1 MGLSASQVRYLALTA
16 RKSDIEYEAQVI
28 NNARIEL
35 ANKSSDATK
44 AYTERMNNKI
54 IRIASGIEKDTG
66 LKTWTELTFENA
78 QEKGYQ
84 IIGGGGDSLIPSPY
98 SEYLPGTNLSAEEYN
113 SLSEIQKSKCTL
125 NENGTYTVNTLIRGG
140 INENYN
146 GMDIQS
152 LLVSARGQ
160 IVSEQFFDFLCAHG
174 YGTGKYFSLDADGK
188 PAGET
193 SYKELVEEFQ
203 SNSSNKGINTVVD
216 WRSDVSN
223 MFKETLYTEDD
234 AQALAEYE
242 AATAEIQ
249 SQDKQLELKLKGIET
264 EHKAIETELEAVK
277 KVVDKNIESSYKTF
291 G

>member
-16 RKSDIEYEAQVI
+16 RQSDLEYEAQMI

-44 AYTERMNNKI
+44 AYTERMNNQI
-54 IRIASGIEKDTG
+54 IRIAYGMEKDTG
-66 LKTWTELTFENA
+66 LKTWTELTFANA

-84 IIGGGGDSLIPSPY
+84 IIGGGGESLIPSPY
-98 SEYLPGTNLSAEEYN
+98 KEYSKGTVLSEEEYN
-113 SLSEIQKSKCTL
+113 SLSDFQKTKCTL
-125 NENGTYTVNTLIRGG
+125 GNDGKYTVNSLIRGEVD
-140 INENYN
+140 ENYK

-160 IVSEQFFDFLCAHG
+160 IVSDSFFEFLCQHG
-174 YGTGKYFSLDADGK
+174 YGTGKYFALDADGK

-193 SYKELVEEFQ
+193 TYKQLVEEFETD
-203 SNSSNKGINTVVD
+203 SANKGINTVVD

-223 MFKETLYTEDD
+223 MFKQTLYTEDD

-249 SQDKQLELKLKGIET
+249 AQDKQLELHRKLVHIELLVCWY
-264 EHKAIETELEAVK
+264 K
-277 KVVDKNIESSYKTF
+277 SYNYLL
-291 G
+291 